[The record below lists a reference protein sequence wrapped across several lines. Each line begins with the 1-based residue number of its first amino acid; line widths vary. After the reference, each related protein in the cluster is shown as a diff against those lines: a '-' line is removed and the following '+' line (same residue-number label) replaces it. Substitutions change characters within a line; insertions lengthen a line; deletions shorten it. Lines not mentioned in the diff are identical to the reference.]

1 MKISIRFFASL
12 KEALK
17 TDQIDENIPNQV
29 ITIGDL
35 RVYLSKKDSVWAES
49 LAPHKNIRAAQNLEM
64 VTMEEPIQEGAEIAF
79 FPPVT
84 GG

>member
-17 TDQIDENIPNQV
+17 TDLIKEDLPHHI
-29 ITIGDL
+29 ITVGDL
-35 RVYLSKKDSVWAES
+35 RVYLSKRDAVWADS

-64 VTMEEPIQEGAEIAF
+64 VTMDEPIQEGAEIAF

>member
-1 MKISIRFFASL
+1 MKCKMRFFASL
-12 KEALK
+12 KEAVK
-17 TDQIDENIPNQV
+17 TASLELELPADID
-29 ITIGDL
+29 TIGAL
-35 RVYLSKKDSVWAES
+35 RTYLAAQSPVWEEA

-64 VTMEEPIQEGAEIAF
+64 VTMQTPLQEGLEIAF

>member
-17 TDQIDENIPNQV
+17 TDLIEEDLPDQI

-35 RVYLSKKDSVWAES
+35 RLYLSKKDTVWAES

-64 VTMEEPIQEGAEIAF
+64 VTMDEPIQEGAEIAF

>member
-12 KEALK
+12 KETLK
-17 TDQIDENIPNQV
+17 TDRLEEDVPGTV
-29 ITIGDL
+29 KTIGDL
-35 RVYLSKKDSVWAES
+35 RDYLSLKDPQWGEAF
-49 LAPHKNIRAAQNLEM
+49 APHKNIRAAQDLVM
-64 VTMEEPIQEGAEIAF
+64 VSLQTPIQEGAEIAF

>member
-12 KEALK
+12 KEVLK
-17 TDQIDENIPNQV
+17 TDCLEEDLPNHI
-29 ITIGDL
+29 ITLGDL
-35 RVYLSKKDSVWAES
+35 RVYLSKKDALWAEA

-64 VTMEEPIQEGAEIAF
+64 VLMEEPIQEGAEIAF

>member
-12 KEALK
+12 KEVLK
-17 TDQIDENIPNQV
+17 TDVIKEDLPHQI

-35 RVYLSKKDSVWAES
+35 RLFLSKRDAIWAES

-64 VTMEEPIQEGAEIAF
+64 VTMEDLIQEGAEIAF

>member
-12 KEALK
+12 KEVLK
-17 TDQIDENIPNQV
+17 TDLIEEDLPHQI

-35 RVYLSKKDSVWAES
+35 RVYLSKKDAIWAES
-49 LAPHKNIRAAQNLEM
+49 LALHKNIRAAQNLEM
-64 VTMEEPIQEGAEIAF
+64 VTMEDLIQEGAEIAF

>member
-17 TDQIDENIPNQV
+17 TAYLEEDVPNNI

-35 RVYLSKKDSVWAES
+35 RVYLSKKDDIWADT

-64 VTMEEPIQEGAEIAF
+64 VTMAEPIQVGAEIAF

>member
-1 MKISIRFFASL
+1 MKVSIRFFASL

-17 TDQIDENIPNQV
+17 KDQIELEIPDS
-29 ITIGDL
+29 IKTIGDL
-35 RVYLSKKDSVWAES
+35 KGFLSKQDAISTEVFGEH
-49 LAPHKNIRAAQNLEM
+49 LNIRAAQDLEM
-64 VTMEEPIQEGAEIAF
+64 VSMDTAIRDGAEIAF